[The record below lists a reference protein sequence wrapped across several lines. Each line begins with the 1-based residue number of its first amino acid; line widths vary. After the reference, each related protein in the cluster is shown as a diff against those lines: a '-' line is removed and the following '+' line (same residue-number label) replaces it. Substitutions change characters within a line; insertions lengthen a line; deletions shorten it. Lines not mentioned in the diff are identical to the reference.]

1 MLPRCVHPG
10 RPGAWEALSE
20 RARRAMRDSA
30 HTLPG
35 QLAERR
41 PPFTRADAEAIR
53 APTLLVGAERSPP
66 AYARVLDALECALG
80 DVRRVAI
87 PGASQPMNHGNAA
100 ASSAAVLG
108 FLAWCGA

>member
-1 MLPRCVHPG
+1 
-10 RPGAWEALSE
+10 
-20 RARRAMRDSA
+20 MRDSA

-66 AYARVLDALECALG
+66 AYARVLDALERALG

-108 FLAWCGA
+108 FLASCGA